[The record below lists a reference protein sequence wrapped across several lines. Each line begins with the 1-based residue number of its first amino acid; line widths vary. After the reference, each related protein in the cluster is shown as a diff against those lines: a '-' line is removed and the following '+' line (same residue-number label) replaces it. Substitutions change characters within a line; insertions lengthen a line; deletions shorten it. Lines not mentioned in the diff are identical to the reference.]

1 MNETKATLF
10 ATVMTLIYTLLGL
23 VSIFYMVDDW
33 LVSLPIVVFYFLIL
47 VSTHLSV
54 SFFLSIIPEHSYIQ
68 KVINGAL
75 LVIYFILAFNLN
87 HPLNFMIVT
96 ALLFSVSTIKYLLM
110 VEENPHKK
118 LLWRKVSVQTLGTI
132 ACILTILGI
141 LSGYA
146 LISTSLW
153 LFCFII
159 ANIYIIS
166 IKPLYRISNED

>member
-1 MNETKATLF
+1 MNETRANLLATI
-10 ATVMTLIYTLLGL
+10 MTLIYTLLGL
-23 VSIFYMVDDW
+23 IGIFFRVEDW
-33 LVSLPIVVFYFLIL
+33 SVSLPIVIFYFLIL

-87 HPLNFMIVT
+87 DPLNFMIVT

-153 LFCFII
+153 LLCFII

-166 IKPLYRISNED
+166 IKPLYRISNAD